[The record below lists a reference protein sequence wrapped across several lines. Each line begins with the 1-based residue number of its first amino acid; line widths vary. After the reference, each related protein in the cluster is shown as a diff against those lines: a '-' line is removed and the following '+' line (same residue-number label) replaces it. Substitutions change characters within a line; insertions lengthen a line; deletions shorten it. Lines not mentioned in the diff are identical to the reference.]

1 MNPAPPGGAA
11 ARLISRLR
19 IPEDS
24 LFRNRSFVLVWL
36 SATLAT
42 LGASVSQLALPLAAA
57 QYLHASATEMGFMF
71 ASATLPFVLFS
82 LPAGV
87 WIDRCKKRTLIV
99 AFNLLGTLALFSV
112 PLAAH
117 FGFLSMPLL
126 CLVEFAVGTCWC
138 IGGSAEQVF
147 VTAVVGRDRLI
158 EANSKQAAAGS
169 IAGLLGPILAGVLVA
184 WLGAPTAVALDGL
197 MFLISALLVA
207 AIRLKETPAAATA
220 TPILRDALSGLR
232 YVWNHP
238 LLRAFAVMAAMC
250 LFLFDGFMALY
261 VLHATRNL
269 HLSAGELATVNTM
282 AALGALVSAMLVRR
296 LNQRIGKYV
305 VIPLGLVAT
314 AAGFIGYALVPA
326 GAGSLILAG
335 AAMFLVEGG
344 MTAYTINYLALRQLA
359 TPDELLGRMTTTMRF
374 LSVSAAPIG
383 ASVAGF
389 CGDRAGLMPVIA
401 ALGIAG
407 LAAALTAHTLIRR
420 ALDRGAGAGNTAPP
434 ASPSTAGH
442 PQETA

>member
-1 MNPAPPGGAA
+1 MNSAQTRGPA
-11 ARLISRLR
+11 ARLMRRL

-36 SATLAT
+36 SATLAM
-42 LGASVSQLALPLAAA
+42 LGGSVSQLALPLTAV
-57 QYLHASATEMGFMF
+57 QNLHASATEMGLML

-87 WIDRCKKRTLIV
+87 WIDRCKKRTLII
-99 AFNLLGTLALFSV
+99 AFNLLGTLALFGV

-126 CLVEFAVGTCWC
+126 YLAEFAVGTCWC

-207 AIRLKETPAAATA
+207 AIRLSETPAPATGV
-220 TPILRDALSGLR
+220 PILRDAISGLR
-232 YVWNHP
+232 YIWHHP
-238 LLRAFAVMAAMC
+238 LLRAFAIMAAMC

-261 VLHATRNL
+261 VLHATRSL
-269 HLSAGELATVNTM
+269 HLTAGELATVNTL
-282 AALGALVSAMLVRR
+282 AALGALLSATLVPH
-296 LNQRIGKYV
+296 LNKRIGKYV
-305 VIPLGLVAT
+305 VIPLGLLAT
-314 AAGFIGYALVPA
+314 AAGFVGYALVPA
-326 GAGSLILAG
+326 GAASLALAG
-335 AAMFLVEGG
+335 AAMFLVEAG

-359 TPDELLGRMTTTMRF
+359 TPDDLLGRMTTTMRF

-389 CGDRAGLMPVIA
+389 CGDHIGLPPVLATLGFGGICA
-401 ALGIAG
+401 AFI
-407 LAAALTAHTLIRR
+407 AHTLIRR
-420 ALDRGAGAGNTAPP
+420 ALDQGAGAGNTAPP
-434 ASPSTAGH
+434 DASSTAGQ
-442 PQETA
+442 PQEIA